1 MNNINDSYIEIHPTS
16 RDDQLEKVGALF
28 NRPLVSFR
36 RPFIIIAGPPGSGK
50 SLLMRRII
58 EIINNNSEVFLTIII
73 LLNYDL
79 QGQMISVFQEQR
91 ESSRKM
97 TLIFDGNII
106 QQVSEAFRKGEYTV
120 VFMNHLTPNNAKERK
135 VFDSLVSTYT
145 GKTLVLDDEI
155 DAQLTSITGGM
166 NAKLDH
172 SDSILEQYEKVFF
185 QRDNRLN
192 ILDSCRK
199 YNAKFIGLSGTCNNL
214 ISSKIP
220 STGYSR
226 DELCIINVK
235 PIESQYKDLQI
246 VKEDFDAENIDSLIP
261 HLLEIERPENANKK
275 GFGAFPCESKIKLFV
290 KSYKKVLG
298 RPMSYVSITYKN
310 EKERQTKEWKEKLAN
325 AKYVL
330 GINLVGT
337 GFDIATHC
345 KGQQFKLGIL
355 FRKLSDKTTNPLS
368 KNPSHELHMEE
379 SSSFLQ
385 TVGRLRMGGVFIVH
399 ETSQITS
406 YYRSLMNIYE
416 IIRDGQNQCLW
427 TGPPRNTQPERYYQC
442 NLLGLLQNIREDEDR
457 PVVQDILDNLKEYT
471 DRDFKAECATEP
483 SEFDADFWIDAIG
496 KVWEGFLNEFN
507 SRRVPKPR
515 IIDVISRSD
524 SSHSRPGTAKNGCA
538 ALALLSAQ
546 VVASAEQRV
555 RRFNKR
561 SAGETPLESRRENG
575 HFPEII
581 LSHQSEAN
589 SVTTRALTNHP
600 YIESSNVDSR
610 LDAHSRE
617 NTFTSKSSPA
627 ASSDNTEDKLQQ
639 LHEDND
645 EDIESETCSY
655 ESDFDE
661 NIPEIDFNMTTSGG
675 GERDPRIIDI
685 QVKEAVIARSNG
697 DCGHCGRLFKPWEV
711 PQICHIQRH
720 DSNGRYTE
728 DNLIYGHTSCDAL
741 YDEGRIIHD
750 PEGGYWIDNMIPNHE
765 PDKKQVSQIN
775 PAYILHRWNW
785 EKSRQLFE
793 DVSDDDFRQYL
804 ELEYTHRNL

>member
-1 MNNINDSYIEIHPTS
+1 MNISYPYIEIHPTS
-16 RDDQLEKVGALF
+16 RDDQLVKVGALF
-28 NRPLVSFR
+28 NCPLVSFR

-58 EIINNNSEVFLTIII
+58 EIINNNGEVFLTIII

-106 QQVSEAFRKGEYTV
+106 QQVSEAFRKGEYPV
-120 VFMNHLTPNNAKERK
+120 VFMNHLAPNNTKARK
-135 VFDSLVSTYT
+135 LFDSLVSTYT

-226 DELCIINVK
+226 DDLCIINLK

-345 KGQQFKLGIL
+345 NGQQFKLGIL

-385 TVGRLRMGGVFIVH
+385 TVGRLRMGGVFIVP

-416 IIRDGQNQCLW
+416 IVRDGQDQCLW

-471 DRDFKAECATEP
+471 DRDIKAECATEP

-515 IIDVISRSD
+515 DVISRSY
-524 SSHSRPGTAKNGCA
+524 SSHSRPRTAKNGCA
-538 ALALLSAQ
+538 VLALLSAQ

-561 SAGETPLESRRENG
+561 SAGETPRESLRENG

-589 SVTTRALTNHP
+589 HP

-610 LDAHSRE
+610 LDSQSSE

-639 LHEDND
+639 VHEDND
-645 EDIESETCSY
+645 TPTDTTSETSSY
-655 ESDFDE
+655 ATAVEYE
-661 NIPEIDFNMTTSGG
+661 QMPEIDYNTTTSGG
-675 GERDPRIIDI
+675 GERDPRIIDLR
-685 QVKEAVIARSNG
+685 VKEEVIARANG
-697 DCGHCGRLFKPWEV
+697 ICGHCGDQFESWEV
-711 PQICHIQRH
+711 PQICHIMRH
-720 DSNGRYTE
+720 DEDGGYTA
-728 DNLIYGHTSCDAL
+728 DNLIHGHTSCDAL

-750 PEGGYWIDNMIPNHE
+750 PMGGYWVHRKIPTHK
-765 PDKKQVSQIN
+765 PDKKQVSKMN
-775 PAYILHRWNW
+775 PAYILHRWTWQKTRQFGENMSD
-785 EKSRQLFE
+785 EEFREQLESKYSRRFL
-793 DVSDDDFRQYL
+793 
-804 ELEYTHRNL
+804 